1 MKPASTRAGT
11 TSLTVASSCRL
22 SSKASAILPVAAWK
36 RSWKTASPVTES
48 ENPMH
53 FKLHAKLIGLCAGLL
68 ISTGLQA
75 QMVELDRVVAIV
87 DNDVI
92 MASQVEERV
101 NSVRAQLSQ
110 GGSRELPPTEEIRKQ
125 VMDRLILESIQLQMG
140 ERAGIQIDDASL
152 NQTMQ
157 QLAERNGV
165 TLEQFR
171 AALERDGISYRQ
183 AREQVRREMIINRVR
198 QRRVAERIQVSD
210 QEVRNF
216 LNSEM
221 GRYQTSAD
229 YRLAM
234 IVLPVSETASNEQAR
249 RQAEMAEQI
258 HRELQEGADFTRLA
272 VSRSGGELGWRKA
285 AQLPPEFANAVDR
298 LEIGG
303 ITPPLRSPVGF
314 HILKLLDK
322 RGGDNLLV
330 DEFNVRHILIKP
342 SEIRS
347 EAEAA
352 QLIQRLY
359 ERISHGESFE
369 TLARSFSEDPGT
381 ALNGGSLD
389 WITADAMVPEFRD
402 TMLSTPKGTVSAPF
416 QSQFGWHILQVLD
429 QREVDMTDEMR
440 EQQARNM
447 LQNRKFDEEL
457 QSWLQEIRD
466 EAYVEIKS

>member
-1 MKPASTRAGT
+1 
-11 TSLTVASSCRL
+11 
-22 SSKASAILPVAAWK
+22 
-36 RSWKTASPVTES
+36 
-48 ENPMH
+48 MH

-92 MASQVEERV
+92 MASQLEERV

-110 GGSRELPPTEEIRKQ
+110 GGSGELPPTEEIRKQ

-272 VSRSGGELGWRKA
+272 VSRSGGEHALEGGELGWRKA

-359 ERISHGESFE
+359 ERISNGESFE

-466 EAYVEIKS
+466 EAYIEIKS

>member
-1 MKPASTRAGT
+1 
-11 TSLTVASSCRL
+11 
-22 SSKASAILPVAAWK
+22 
-36 RSWKTASPVTES
+36 
-48 ENPMH
+48 MH
-53 FKLHAKLIGLCAGLL
+53 FKLHPKLIGLCAGLL
-68 ISTGLQA
+68 LSTGIQA
-75 QMVELDRVVAIV
+75 QMVELDRVAAIV

-92 MASQVEERV
+92 MASQVEQRM
-101 NSVRAQLSQ
+101 NTIRAQLAER
-110 GGSRELPPTEEIRKQ
+110 GAGELPSDEAMRNQ
-125 VMDRLILESIQLQMG
+125 VLDRLVLESIQLQMG
-140 ERAGIQIDDASL
+140 ERAGIQIDEGTL
-152 NQTMQ
+152 NQTMA

-171 AALERDGISYRQ
+171 AALERDGIDYGL
-183 AREQVRREMIINRVR
+183 AREQVRRELIINRVR

-221 GRYQTSAD
+221 GRYQTAAD

-234 IVLPVSETASNEQAR
+234 IVLPVSENATSEEAR
-249 RQAEMAEQI
+249 RQSEAADEI
-258 HRELQEGADFTRLA
+258 YRELQAGADFTSLA
-272 VSRSGGELGWRKA
+272 VSRSGGEHALEGGELGWRKA
-285 AQLPPEFANAVDR
+285 VQLPPAFVNAVD
-298 LEIGG
+298 EVGVGG
-303 ITPPLRSPVGF
+303 ITPPLRSPAGY

-322 RGGDNLLV
+322 RGGDNLMV
-330 DEFNVRHILIKP
+330 NEYRVRHILIKP

-359 ERISHGESFE
+359 ERIGNGESFE
-369 TLARSFSEDPGT
+369 NLARAFSEDPGS

-389 WITADAMVPEFRD
+389 WVMPDAMVPEFRE
-402 TMLSTPKGTVSAPF
+402 MMVATPQGQVSAPF
-416 QSQFGWHILQVLD
+416 QSQFGWHILQVMD

-440 EQQARNM
+440 EQQARNL

-457 QSWLQEIRD
+457 QTWLQEIRD

>member
-1 MKPASTRAGT
+1 
-11 TSLTVASSCRL
+11 
-22 SSKASAILPVAAWK
+22 
-36 RSWKTASPVTES
+36 
-48 ENPMH
+48 MH
-53 FKLHAKLIGLCAGLL
+53 FKLHTKLAGLCAGLL
-68 ISTGLQA
+68 LSTGLQA
-75 QMVELDRVVAIV
+75 QVIELDRVAAIV

-92 MASQVEERV
+92 MASQVEERM
-101 NSVRAQLSQ
+101 NTIRAQLAER
-110 GGSRELPPTEEIRKQ
+110 GTDNLPPEEVLRSQ
-125 VMDRLILESIQLQMG
+125 VMDRLVVESIQLQMG
-140 ERAGIQIDDASL
+140 ERAGIQIDEGTL

-171 AALERDGISYRQ
+171 AALEQDNISYAH
-183 AREQVRREMIINRVR
+183 AREQVRRELIINRVR
-198 QRRVAERIQVSD
+198 QRRVSDRIQVSD

-234 IVLPVSETASNEQAR
+234 IVLPVSENASNEEAT
-249 RQAEMAEQI
+249 RQAELAEQI

-272 VSRSGGELGWRKA
+272 VSRSGGGHALEGGELGWRKA

-359 ERISHGESFE
+359 ERISNGESFE

-466 EAYVEIKS
+466 EAYIEIKS